1 MIKKFTQQTSHV
13 EKESQVTSCTYSQQ
27 NPPIS
32 RIVLTQKKKKK
43 VIEIDKDAL
52 RKKKKNLFRRK
63 RFYENISKNIKRVN
77 LKTYAF
83 MSEIKTNEIFFNN

>member
-13 EKESQVTSCTYSQQ
+13 EKESQVMSCTYSQQ

-43 VIEIDKDAL
+43 NVIEIDKDAL
-52 RKKKKNLFRRK
+52 RKNIYIFRRK
-63 RFYENISKNIKRVN
+63 WFYENIYKNRKRVN
-77 LKTYAF
+77 LKG
-83 MSEIKTNEIFFNN
+83 